1 MNKLVPIF
9 AIGVLALTACSLS
22 ISTPVQ
28 VVTTPF
34 FVTATLPST
43 RTPYAGPP
51 ASPTAES
58 TSVSTLSV
66 TAAADCKD
74 SAILIQDVTIADGT
88 NVARGSSF
96 TKTWQFKNSG
106 ACPWAGYRIAFVS
119 GDRMGSSDSA
129 PIPATAVKQTVN
141 VSVDLVAP
149 ANDGIYTGFFELK
162 NAAGALVPV
171 GIEKNFWVKIAVGNA
186 VVQPL
191 VFAPPGGTPS
201 YNPTAPDPQGPLS
214 CKYTLSSSY
223 PDEIG
228 TLINTARQQ
237 AGLPK
242 LAVSFQLAAAAQAHS
257 IDMACN
263 GLLSHT
269 GSNASTIYQRIT
281 AAGYTPTNY
290 LEIIYGGGYPQN
302 AFDWWMGDQVHHD
315 AILSTSVKEMGVGFA
330 YIANTASGGYYTV
343 DFGSR

>member
-1 MNKLVPIF
+1 MKTRILIF
-9 AIGVLALTACSLS
+9 CLLIPALTACSFTV
-22 ISTPVQ
+22 STPEQ
-28 VVTTPF
+28 VVITPF
-34 FVTATLPST
+34 FITATLPST
-43 RTPYAGPP
+43 RTPYASP
-51 ASPTAES
+51 AATVTPE
-58 TSVSTLSV
+58 VPTLSV

-74 SAILIQDVTIADGT
+74 SAILIQDVTISDGT
-88 NVARGSSF
+88 NVPRGSNF

-106 ACPWAGYRIAFVS
+106 DCPWTGYSIAFVS
-119 GDRMGSSDSA
+119 GDRMGSPNSA
-129 PIPATAVKQTVN
+129 SIPPTPTKQEVN

-149 ANDGIYTGFFELK
+149 TTDGIYTGYFELK
-162 NAAGALVPV
+162 NAAGTVLPI
-171 GIEKNFWVKIAVGNA
+171 GIENNFWVKIAVGN
-186 VVQPL
+186 VIVQP
-191 VFAPPGGTPS
+191 VAYATPAGTPS
-201 YNPTAPDPQGPLS
+201 FNPTAPNPHGPPS

-223 PDEIG
+223 PDEIA
-228 TLINTARQQ
+228 TLINSARAQ

-242 LAVSFQLAAAAQAHS
+242 LTTSFQLAAAAQAHS

-269 GSNASTIYQRIT
+269 GSDASTILQRIV
-281 AAGYTPTNY
+281 AAGYNPTNY

-330 YIANTASGGYYTV
+330 YIADTASGGYYTV